1 MRVIGR
7 IWWAGARSASLA
19 HPTDLLTTHHSPLAK
34 PPRAELTVGLLNL
47 ASQLARSLHKSSAT
61 GGRRSVERICRFEEL
76 EPRIAL
82 SATPGPALTVGATYY
97 EQSSPES
104 AGDRFEVAWVGG
116 APNTQL

>member
-1 MRVIGR
+1 M
-7 IWWAGARSASLA
+7 
-19 HPTDLLTTHHSPLAK
+19 
-34 PPRAELTVGLLNL
+34 GLFNL
-47 ASQLARSLHKSSAT
+47 ATQLARAFHKSSAI

-104 AGDRFEVAWVGG
+104 AGDRFQVLYHFAVG
-116 APNTQL
+116 APVEDARLRTLAPYAHLAGR